1 MQAKILSQ
9 AKEEMTKTQREYF
22 LREQMKAIRSE
33 LGETDER
40 EEEVKD
46 LRKRIKKAQMP
57 REIEKE
63 AKKQVERLEMMHPDA
78 IESSMLGPTSSGLS
92 NCRGATRPRTISMIK
107 NVKAI
112 LDEDHYDLEKVKERI
127 LEFLSVIK
135 LKGRDE
141 RAHLMF
147 CGAARRGEDVTRPSH
162 SAVPGEEFHRGLLR
176 RHEG

>member
-9 AKEEMTKTQREYF
+9 AKDEMTKSQRDYF

-40 EEEVKD
+40 DDEVKD
-46 LRKRIKKAQMP
+46 LRKKIKKARMP
-57 REIEKE
+57 REVEKE

-78 IESSMLGPTSSGLS
+78 IESSMLRTYIEWLVELPWS
-92 NCRGATRPRTISMIK
+92 NSTKDNIDIK

-127 LEFLSVIK
+127 LEFLSVIQ
-135 LKGRDE
+135 LKGE
-141 RAHLMF
+141 MKGPILCF
-147 CGAARRGEDVTRPSH
+147 VGP
-162 SAVPGEEFHRGLLR
+162 PGSG
-176 RHEG
+176 